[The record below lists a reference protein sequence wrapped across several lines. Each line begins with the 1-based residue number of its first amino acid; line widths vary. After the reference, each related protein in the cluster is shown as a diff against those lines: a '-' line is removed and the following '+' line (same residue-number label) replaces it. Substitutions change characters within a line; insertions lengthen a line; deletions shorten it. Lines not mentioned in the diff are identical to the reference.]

1 MWDDSEILCGARR
14 SFTIHIRRLI
24 IRLRPCTA
32 PPSTYGCPGC
42 TRGLVNGKHF
52 VPFHRI
58 NVHLLV
64 FHVPKE
70 TSPPVGLCVWHC
82 VLKDSSGRILET
94 GIVDVRT
101 YDSKP
106 TNKCICSFSQLLP
119 VRLSPSSSC
128 CSSIVARN
136 SRFHLIMGI
145 VRIYV
150 MILFRIHPYPLPPR
164 QRDDL

>member
-1 MWDDSEILCGARR
+1 MSWMYQGVAEWKALCSLSQDKRA
-14 SFTIHIRRLI
+14 FT
-24 IRLRPCTA
+24 CTPRA
-32 PPSTYGCPGC
+32 QGD
-42 TRGLVNGKHF
+42 
-52 VPFHRI
+52 VPA
-58 NVHLLV
+58 
-64 FHVPKE
+64 
-70 TSPPVGLCVWHC
+70 SGGCVWHC

-101 YDSKP
+101 TYDSKP

-119 VRLSPSSSC
+119 VRLSSLSLSPSSCC

>member
-1 MWDDSEILCGARR
+1 MRCSSLLHYSHKTINNSSPSLHGT
-14 SFTIHIRRLI
+14 TIHIWMSWL
-24 IRLRPCTA
+24 
-32 PPSTYGCPGC
+32 Y
-42 TRGLVNGKHF
+42 RGLVNGKHF

-119 VRLSPSSSC
+119 VRLSPSSCC